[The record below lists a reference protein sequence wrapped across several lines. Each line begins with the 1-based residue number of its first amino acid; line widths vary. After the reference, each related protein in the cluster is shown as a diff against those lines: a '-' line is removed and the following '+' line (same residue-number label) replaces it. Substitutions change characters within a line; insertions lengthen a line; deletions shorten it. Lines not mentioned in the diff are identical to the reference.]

1 MTWIRDVVLILILA
15 VVAWQAIVPRNP
27 TISVEAVNGIQRVT
41 NQLQRVADNME
52 NNSNA
57 TAALTQTLAR
67 QLEQRTEEDN
77 SGYAKLLEKYGVD
90 VNLSSIPDPSGLQR
104 QPQTVRDQLN
114 PPGSSGASKDQHVPE
129 AGPGGSGKADPSAPS
144 TQKSPRGDATQSVK

>member
-1 MTWIRDVVLILILA
+1 
-15 VVAWQAIVPRNP
+15 
-27 TISVEAVNGIQRVT
+27 VEAVNGIQRVT

-114 PPGSSGASKDQHVPE
+114 PPG
-129 AGPGGSGKADPSAPS
+129 
-144 TQKSPRGDATQSVK
+144 